1 MAGPL
6 SIGVGI
12 PGLIDFSMGPLSGIQ
27 VRLFD
32 ALAPQA
38 QTSTGAQVYSAAAA
52 AQAPASVA
60 QFSASSAAA
69 ALTQQLGQRIE
80 QFRSDNPSLPT
91 LELRGL
97 QVRYPAAGG
106 SPEVIITPAEGLL
119 PNGDAEQTAQQ
130 LAAYQQI
137 ISQFL
142 QDNDAL
148 LRQIAAANGGTV
160 NLLLAGTA
168 AQTAAP
174 TVTYAAPAAASQAAN
189 LAITYGPFSLS
200 TGAQPATAPAAA
212 LTGSSA

>member
-12 PGLIDFSMGPLSGIQ
+12 PGLIDFSMGPMSGVQ

-32 ALAPQA
+32 ALAPRA
-38 QTSTGAQVYSAAAA
+38 QVPAGAQVYAAAPS

-60 QFSASSAAA
+60 QFSAASAAA
-69 ALTQQLGQRIE
+69 ALTQQLGERFE
-80 QFRSDNPSLPT
+80 QFREDNPSLST
-91 LELRGL
+91 LELRGI

-106 SPEVIITPAEGLL
+106 SPQVVLSPAEGLA
-119 PNGDAEQTAQQ
+119 PDAEQTAQQ
-130 LAAYQQI
+130 LAAYQQVI
-137 ISQFL
+137 GQFL

-160 NLLLAGTA
+160 NLLLTGTA
-168 AQTAAP
+168 AQASAP
-174 TVTYAAPAAASQAAN
+174 TLTYAASTAAGQAAN

-200 TGAQPATAPAAA
+200 TGTQAATAPAAA
-212 LTGSSA
+212 LTGSAT